1 MSANYQENIPLPV
14 SDIKLQEIFSK
25 AMTQVYLWM
34 AMGLMVTAVVSVV
47 VVSSPFL
54 LGLVFSSTLVF
65 WGLLILEL
73 ILVMAVSRVAM
84 TVSSG
89 AGLALF
95 FVYAAVNGL
104 TLSVIFLVYDLGTI
118 GLAFITTAVTF
129 GVMSVVG
136 YTTKQD
142 LTRWGGL
149 LFMALIGLIIASVV
163 NLFLASTALDWVI
176 TYAGILIFLGLTV
189 YDTNRIKKMTY
200 ALAAQGE
207 INIIDRVAVMG
218 ALRLYLDF
226 INLFLYILRLLGRRR
241 R

>member
-1 MSANYQENIPLPV
+1 
-14 SDIKLQEIFSK
+14 
-25 AMTQVYLWM
+25 
-34 AMGLMVTAVVSVV
+34 MGLMVTAVVAVI

-54 LGLVFSSTLVF
+54 LGLIFSNSIVF

-73 ILVMAVSRVAM
+73 LLVLAVSRVAM
-84 TVSSG
+84 SVSSG

-118 GLAFITTAVTF
+118 TLAFITTAVTF
-129 GVMSVVG
+129 GVMSVIG
-136 YTTKQD
+136 FTTKQD
-142 LTRWGGL
+142 LTKWGAI
-149 LFMALIGLIIASVV
+149 LFMGLIGLIIASVV
-163 NLFLASTALDWVI
+163 NMFLASSALDWII
-176 TYAGILIFLGLTV
+176 TYAGILIFMGLTV
-189 YDTNRIKKMTY
+189 YDTKRIKTMTF

-207 INIIDRVAVMG
+207 TDVIGRVGVMG